1 MLRQGHK
8 LLLAGPSKAG
18 KSFALIELC
27 IAIAEGRPWLGFDCA
42 QGRVL
47 YVNLELDRASCLH
60 RFRDVYNALGWRPE
74 HLANLDIWNLRGRSV
89 PMDQLAPRL
98 IRRAAKK
105 GYLAIV
111 IDPIYKVIT
120 GDENSADQ
128 MAAFCN
134 QFDKVCTELGCA
146 VIYCHHHSKG
156 AQGGKRSMDRASGS
170 GVFARDPDALLD
182 LIELEISPELRTQQE
197 NAAVCAVCMQALR
210 RAGKESAASQDD
222 ACSALQMQLVCGE
235 QLDGM
240 ERAKLALD
248 IEQARRA
255 AAGLTAWRIEGTLRE
270 FARFPAMNLWF
281 DFPVHRQDTTGVL
294 GDLQPDMETKGGRTS
309 WKTNFNK
316 RKTEG
321 QRRDERKSSLDTAFD
336 ACNMEGRPVAVSEL
350 AQYLGVTEK
359 TVRNRLKEHG
369 GFWVDGGQ
377 VGRK

>member
-1 MLRQGHK
+1 M
-8 LLLAGPSKAG
+8 
-18 KSFALIELC
+18 
-27 IAIAEGRPWLGFDCA
+27 
-42 QGRVL
+42 
-47 YVNLELDRASCLH
+47 
-60 RFRDVYNALGWRPE
+60 
-74 HLANLDIWNLRGRSV
+74 
-89 PMDQLAPRL
+89 
-98 IRRAAKK
+98 
-105 GYLAIV
+105 
-111 IDPIYKVIT
+111 
-120 GDENSADQ
+120 
-128 MAAFCN
+128 
-134 QFDKVCTELGCA
+134 
-146 VIYCHHHSKG
+146 
-156 AQGGKRSMDRASGS
+156 
-170 GVFARDPDALLD
+170 
-182 LIELEISPELRTQQE
+182 
-197 NAAVCAVCMQALR
+197 CAVCMQALR
-210 RAGKESAASQDD
+210 RAGKESSASQDD

-240 ERAKLALD
+240 ERAKLSLD

-309 WKTNFNK
+309 WKNNFNK

-321 QRRDERKSSLDTAFD
+321 QRREERKSSLDTAFD

-369 GFWVDGGQ
+369 GFWVDDGQ